1 MLSRT
6 VRAVPRAAPLRSVRA
21 VAPFAARSVTT
32 DAASSSLSNKV
43 PEVRVNWPLT
53 ALDIDLARIEQ
64 KLKRF
69 RSVFNSSV
77 DGQCVD
83 VRPRR

>member
-1 MLSRT
+1 MLSRA

-43 PEVRVNWPLT
+43 PEVRVNWIHR
-53 ALDIDLARIEQ
+53 ALRVELGWNGEIWCC
-64 KLKRF
+64 
-69 RSVFNSSV
+69 RSTLN
-77 DGQCVD
+77 CVY
-83 VRPRR
+83 